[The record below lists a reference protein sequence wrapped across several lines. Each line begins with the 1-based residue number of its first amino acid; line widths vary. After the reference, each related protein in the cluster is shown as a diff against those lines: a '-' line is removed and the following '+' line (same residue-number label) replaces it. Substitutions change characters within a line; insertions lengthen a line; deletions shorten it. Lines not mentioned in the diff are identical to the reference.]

1 MNYKIEKIM
10 NLSDEEFNKL
20 KKDEKISDS
29 LRKLLGLKNGTYGV
43 GDSVCIVDGPSNFKD
58 VFKCTQE
65 NGKILFFIV
74 ITPLDD
80 RRAFCYTIYPQ

>member
-1 MNYKIEKIM
+1 MNYTIEKIM

-43 GDSVCIVDGPSNFKD
+43 GDSVCIINGPSNFKD
-58 VFKCTQE
+58 AFKCTQE

-80 RRAFCYTIYPQ
+80 KRAFCYTIYPQ